1 MIGMP
6 IKAPG
11 CQDQVARLE
20 VLLQPI
26 FQALFVRTDRAVGD
40 AEMKRGSRPDT
51 EFAQRCG
58 KLGASRRAQAFW
70 RPPVLVRIARFA
82 IGHGD
87 DAYLHA
93 LLRSVTEQSTT
104 AEDLVV
110 WMGCDHHDAIM
121 AGAQGIGRCCRPLPQ
136 PIAAQ
141 PCLLLRSFPCR
152 GVLATAPM
160 SPPGSPAGRPAIPN
174 RDLRGSAEGT
184 RSGPRSDGRGHPPG
198 TSAPGPVRARQ
209 IQDTRRRA
217 LDHAAQAHDLFAMR
231 RFRRGVDARRHFA
244 KQRRRRAKARST
256 SPSNRARFPSVQA
269 GRMRSARAAAAPNQT
284 AAMPAPPCQKP
295 GRCRYSSRVP
305 RSAIGAPSNRT
316 VVDGTPAMPTAGQG
330 SSASVRQCFAATWH
344 SHTPCALR
352 TVTNAASTHALPE
365 HQGLSPWSWPWTS
378 KRSVLAGPSAAQ
390 TASSWPSARAG
401 AFSSAMIAWAS

>member
-1 MIGMP
+1 MGAGGVKPVPAPPRVLQASAAHCPHRPAGSTPCGFMIGMP

-20 VLLQPI
+20 VLLQPV

-121 AGAQGIGRCCRPLPQ
+121 AGAEGIGRCCRPL
-136 PIAAQ
+136 
-141 PCLLLRSFPCR
+141 
-152 GVLATAPM
+152 
-160 SPPGSPAGRPAIPN
+160 
-174 RDLRGSAEGT
+174 
-184 RSGPRSDGRGHPPG
+184 
-198 TSAPGPVRARQ
+198 
-209 IQDTRRRA
+209 
-217 LDHAAQAHDLFAMR
+217 
-231 RFRRGVDARRHFA
+231 
-244 KQRRRRAKARST
+244 
-256 SPSNRARFPSVQA
+256 
-269 GRMRSARAAAAPNQT
+269 
-284 AAMPAPPCQKP
+284 
-295 GRCRYSSRVP
+295 
-305 RSAIGAPSNRT
+305 
-316 VVDGTPAMPTAGQG
+316 
-330 SSASVRQCFAATWH
+330 
-344 SHTPCALR
+344 
-352 TVTNAASTHALPE
+352 
-365 HQGLSPWSWPWTS
+365 
-378 KRSVLAGPSAAQ
+378 
-390 TASSWPSARAG
+390 
-401 AFSSAMIAWAS
+401 